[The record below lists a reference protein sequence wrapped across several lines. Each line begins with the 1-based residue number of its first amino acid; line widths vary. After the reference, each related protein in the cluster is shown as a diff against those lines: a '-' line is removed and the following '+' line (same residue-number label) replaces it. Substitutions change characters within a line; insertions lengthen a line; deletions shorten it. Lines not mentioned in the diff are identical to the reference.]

1 MRISNQLREF
11 LSFALVLILALGS
24 PFVPLAEARTKKGE
38 KLLKDGQLAE
48 ARKEFD
54 KALTLFEQALE
65 SDPRDTGY
73 QLAVRRARFQ
83 ASQWHVDKGQ
93 DLRKA
98 GKLDEAMAEFQ
109 RAFALDAASTIAE
122 QELRRTFDMIQR
134 EKKQKEQGQQP
145 KEEERGLTPAAAA
158 RKDMEDRVAGIQGVP
173 ELKPMGKIQNLRINN
188 QPVKNLWDTVAK
200 LAGITVIF
208 DQDYLQQSTR
218 NFSLEIQTAGLEEA
232 LDQVAVLTKA
242 FWKPISANSI
252 FVTQDQVTK
261 RRDYEEQVVKTFYLQ
276 NVTSPQ
282 ELQEVATVIRSVT
295 DIRRLLTYN
304 GQMAMTLRG
313 SVDQVNL
320 AQKIIL
326 DLDKPRAEVVIDVM
340 VMEANRTKTRDLA
353 SAIAYGG
360 TAGIRTAINFTPR
373 NPVLSGTTGGGGTT
387 TGGTSTVGGVVG
399 GVGTGT
405 GTSTPTSNLLSL
417 ARVGRISSNDFSVTM
432 PNALLNAILQD
443 RETRVLQNP
452 QVRTLDTTKVTL
464 KIGDKYPYAT
474 GSFQPG
480 IGAVGVSPL
489 VSTQFQFADVGVNVD
504 LTPKVH
510 GADEV
515 SMHIEIEI
523 SNIRDNIDV
532 GGLRQPVIGTRRIS
546 EDVRLREGEVTLLG
560 GLTTLN
566 NSRVVNGIPGLANL
580 PGIGRLFGSESKDE
594 SRSEL
599 LVALM
604 PRIVRSPEISDVNM
618 RGVAAGNDQTVKL
631 SYAPREPKTPEIAGA
646 PITAIPMTVVPTPAP
661 VATPAQQPPV
671 VPPGEAKPPAPTPPA
686 AAGQAQITVT
696 APTAPVMLAGIV
708 TVTVQATNV
717 QDLAAA
723 PMRIN
728 YDTQILKL
736 IEVRRG
742 AMMAADGQAV
752 DFSRDLAA
760 STVKLNRLAG
770 APGVTGSGPL
780 VTLIFQALGKGTSQV
795 TVEDLRLENS
805 KREPIPAAIAPATI
819 RVQ

>member
-1 MRISNQLREF
+1 M
-11 LSFALVLILALGS
+11 
-24 PFVPLAEARTKKGE
+24 
-38 KLLKDGQLAE
+38 
-48 ARKEFD
+48 
-54 KALTLFEQALE
+54 
-65 SDPRDTGY
+65 
-73 QLAVRRARFQ
+73 
-83 ASQWHVDKGQ
+83 
-93 DLRKA
+93 
-98 GKLDEAMAEFQ
+98 
-109 RAFALDAASTIAE
+109 
-122 QELRRTFDMIQR
+122 
-134 EKKQKEQGQQP
+134 
-145 KEEERGLTPAAAA
+145 
-158 RKDMEDRVAGIQGVP
+158 
-173 ELKPMGKIQNLRINN
+173 
-188 QPVKNLWDTVAK
+188 
-200 LAGITVIF
+200 
-208 DQDYLQQSTR
+208 
-218 NFSLEIQTAGLEEA
+218 
-232 LDQVAVLTKA
+232 
-242 FWKPISANSI
+242 
-252 FVTQDQVTK
+252 
-261 RRDYEEQVVKTFYLQ
+261 
-276 NVTSPQ
+276 
-282 ELQEVATVIRSVT
+282 
-295 DIRRLLTYN
+295 
-304 GQMAMTLRG
+304 
-313 SVDQVNL
+313 
-320 AQKIIL
+320 
-326 DLDKPRAEVVIDVM
+326 
-340 VMEANRTKTRDLA
+340 
-353 SAIAYGG
+353 
-360 TAGIRTAINFTPR
+360 
-373 NPVLSGTTGGGGTT
+373 LSGA
-387 TGGTSTVGGVVG
+387 
-399 GVGTGT
+399 GTGT
-405 GTSTPTSNLLSL
+405 GTGTGGGTTVPGIGTGTPAATPVSNLISL

-580 PGIGRLFGSESKDE
+580 PGVGRLFGSESRDD

-604 PRIVRSPEISDVNM
+604 PRIVRAPEINDVNM

-631 SYAPREPKTPEIAGA
+631 SYAPREPKAPQIAGA
-646 PITAIPMTVVPTPAP
+646 PITSVPAPGVATPGVPTPGVP
-661 VATPAQQPPV
+661 MNV
-671 VPPGEAKPPAPTPPA
+671 VPGPTPPTQTVPQQQPA
-686 AAGQAQITVT
+686 APAPPPAGGQAQILITGPA
-696 APTAPVMLAGIV
+696 APAMMAGIV
-708 TVTVQATNV
+708 SVTVQASNV

-723 PMRIN
+723 PMKIN
-728 YDTQILKL
+728 YDTQVLKL

-742 AMMAADGQAV
+742 AMLASDGQPV

-780 VTLIFQALGKGTSQV
+780 VTLVFQALGRGTTQV
-795 TVEDLRLENS
+795 SVEDLRLENS
-805 KREPIPAAIAPATI
+805 KRQPIAATVVPATVT
-819 RVQ
+819 VQ

>member
-1 MRISNQLREF
+1 
-11 LSFALVLILALGS
+11 
-24 PFVPLAEARTKKGE
+24 
-38 KLLKDGQLAE
+38 
-48 ARKEFD
+48 
-54 KALTLFEQALE
+54 
-65 SDPRDTGY
+65 
-73 QLAVRRARFQ
+73 RARFQ

-98 GKLDEAMAEFQ
+98 GKLEEAMAEFQ
-109 RAFALDAASTIAE
+109 RAYALDAASTIAE
-122 QELRRTFDMIQR
+122 QELRRTYEMLQR
-134 EKKQKEQGQQP
+134 EKKKKEQGQPAP
-145 KEEERGLTPAAAA
+145 KDEDRGLTPAAAA
-158 RKDMEDRVAGIQGVP
+158 RKDMEERVAGIQGVP

-218 NFSLEIQTAGLEEA
+218 NFSLEIQSAAIEEA

-326 DLDKPRAEVVIDVM
+326 DLDKPRAEVVIDVI
-340 VMEANRTKTRDLA
+340 VMEANRTRTRDLA
-353 SAIAYGG
+353 AAIAYGS

-373 NPVLSGTTGGGGTT
+373 NPVLTGANT
-387 TGGTSTVGGVVG
+387 
-399 GVGTGT
+399 GTGT
-405 GTSTPTSNLLSL
+405 GTGGTTVPGIGTGTGTGTANPVSNLISL

-432 PNALLNAILQD
+432 PNALLNALLQD

-566 NSRVVNGIPGLANL
+566 NSRVINGIPGLANL
-580 PGIGRLFGSESKDE
+580 PGVGRLFGSESRDD

-604 PRIVRSPEISDVNM
+604 PRIVRAPEISDVNM

-631 SYAPREPKTPEIAGA
+631 SYAPREPKAPEIAGA
-646 PITAIPMTVVPTPAP
+646 
-661 VATPAQQPPV
+661 
-671 VPPGEAKPPAPTPPA
+671 
-686 AAGQAQITVT
+686 
-696 APTAPVMLAGIV
+696 
-708 TVTVQATNV
+708 
-717 QDLAAA
+717 
-723 PMRIN
+723 
-728 YDTQILKL
+728 
-736 IEVRRG
+736 
-742 AMMAADGQAV
+742 
-752 DFSRDLAA
+752 
-760 STVKLNRLAG
+760 
-770 APGVTGSGPL
+770 
-780 VTLIFQALGKGTSQV
+780 
-795 TVEDLRLENS
+795 
-805 KREPIPAAIAPATI
+805 
-819 RVQ
+819 